1 MRSAQHDG
9 EGTVECARKASER
22 KGQTRERRKRN
33 PRARE
38 TGVHARNGKVE
49 ARRVHKRRSVTS
61 SPPLEFGS
69 HRWAEVKMRK
79 NDGRTMEER
88 RKSDGRAMEE
98 RWKSD
103 GSAMEVPWKSSGS
116 SEKVFLEEREMFG
129 EGLPGRATGVREC
142 SGRAHAELA
151 PSLPRWSGSSALGL
165 PSQSHRPQLSP
176 GKAKCCRCGTS
187 TRLSHP
193 SSFASR
199 SRPDSGSTTSCLVL
213 NGVRPQLLA
222 SSQFDTARIGGVAL
236 GRSRP
241 AAAEACAS

>member
-1 MRSAQHDG
+1 MRTQGKRTEEASARAFQKKSTRTRDG
-9 EGTVECARKASER
+9 CARSRWKGRSE
-22 KGQTRERRKRN
+22 TR
-33 PRARE
+33 AQE
-38 TGVHARNGKVE
+38 TVCYIL
-49 ARRVHKRRSVTS
+49 
-61 SPPLEFGS
+61 PPLEFGS
-69 HRWAEVKMRK
+69 HRWAEVEM
-79 NDGRTMEER
+79 
-88 RKSDGRAMEE
+88 RKSDGRATEE

-103 GSAMEVPWKSSGS
+103 GSAMEEQRKGGGRAEEVRRRSSWKSDGRSG
-116 SEKVFLEEREMFG
+116 MFWT
-129 EGLPGRATGVREC
+129 RAR
-142 SGRAHAELA
+142 RARAELA
-151 PSLPRWSGSSALGL
+151 PSSARWSSAWGL

-222 SSQFDTARIGGVAL
+222 SSQFDTARTGGVAL

-241 AAAEACAS
+241 AAVEACAS

>member
-22 KGQTRERRKRN
+22 KRQARERRKRN

-38 TGVHARNGKVE
+38 TGVHARDGKVE

-61 SPPLEFGS
+61 SPLRIRLTPL
-69 HRWAEVKMRK
+69 
-79 NDGRTMEER
+79 GRGGDEEER
-88 RKSDGRAMEE
+88 RKSDGKATEE
-98 RWKSD
+98 QWKSD
-103 GSAMEVPWKSSGS
+103 GSAMEGQRKGGGRAEEVRRRSSWKSERCSA
-116 SEKVFLEEREMFG
+116 KVFLEERRAFG
-129 EGLPGRATGVREC
+129 NVLDAR
-142 SGRAHAELA
+142 A
-151 PSLPRWSGSSALGL
+151 PSWRRARRGGPQLWGL

-222 SSQFDTARIGGVAL
+222 SSQFDTARTGGVAL
-236 GRSRP
+236 GRLRP